1 MLKSEE
7 TMKNLLNIMD
17 LSNIKNELTFQIRMS
32 PGFNSGTEIF
42 QFENG
47 QKCCYF
53 KQYFENGK
61 PSTIKY
67 LYQIYYPKYCIQNIE
82 KYSKEKRIKAK
93 RESFNDQFHRT
104 PRNHFTKTKP
114 LIPY

>member
-7 TMKNLLNIMD
+7 TMKKLLNIMD

-82 KYSKEKRIKAK
+82 KYSNEKRKKEITLISMPKLYNLRNLSRPKAK
-93 RESFNDQFHRT
+93 ER
-104 PRNHFTKTKP
+104 P
-114 LIPY
+114 